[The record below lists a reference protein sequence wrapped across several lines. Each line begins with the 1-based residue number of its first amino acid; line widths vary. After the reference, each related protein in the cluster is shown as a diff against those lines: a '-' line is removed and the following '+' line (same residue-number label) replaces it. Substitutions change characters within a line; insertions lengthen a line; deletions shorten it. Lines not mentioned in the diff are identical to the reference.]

1 MKQSICLMSLFLL
14 CGCTFIP
21 DYQRPSMDIP
31 GQWNN
36 QAIGYS
42 SDIAQ
47 DWWMSFGSVELNQL
61 MDEALSH
68 NHDVLAGIQRVK
80 QARANLKIARADFF
94 PNINASAD
102 ASRVHSHPA
111 KASAIDSTN
120 LQAGL
125 SIAYELDLFGANR
138 SNVAAA
144 GASLHASQYDED
156 ALALVVMSD
165 VAQTYFLL
173 LNLQERLAIA
183 NTNLNNAK
191 EVLRIISAR
200 VREGAES
207 DLELA
212 QQSVLVAN
220 NEAARA
226 LLIEQLQNSQ
236 NALAV
241 LLGKTPQALNI
252 KEYSLA
258 VLTVPVIF
266 SKQPSELLERRPDI
280 KAAEASLVAANANI
294 GVARAAFFPSISL
307 GLANNISA
315 AGFHEPVTRSLSLT
329 SSLGMPLFQG
339 GRIKGGVELATA
351 RQRELVE
358 IYRKT
363 VLTAFQEVEDAL
375 VAVKTAQ
382 DREDVLEIAMQQAR
396 KAYQLS
402 KRKYDLGAI
411 DFQTLL
417 DTQNAQLSAED
428 SFAQAKLSRLT
439 TAVSLFKA
447 LGGGWKES

>member
-1 MKQSICLMSLFLL
+1 MKQSICLVSFFLL

-21 DYQRPSMDIP
+21 EYQRPPIDMP
-31 GQWNN
+31 GEWNN
-36 QAIGYS
+36 QAIKNAH
-42 SDIAQ
+42 DIAR
-47 DWWMSFGSVELNQL
+47 DWWISFDSVELNQL

-68 NHDVLAGIQRVK
+68 NHDVIAGIQRVK
-80 QARANLKIARADFF
+80 QARANLKIARADLF
-94 PNINASAD
+94 PNIDASAD
-102 ASRVHSHPA
+102 VSRVYSYPA
-111 KASAIDSTN
+111 KASATDSTN

-138 SNVAAA
+138 SNVVAVRS
-144 GASLHASQYDED
+144 SLYASQHDED

-165 VAQTYFLL
+165 VAQSYFLL
-173 LNLQERLAIA
+173 LSLQERLAIA
-183 NTNLNNAK
+183 NSNLNNAR

-207 DLELA
+207 ELELA

-226 LLIEQLQNSQ
+226 LLIEQLQNIQ

-241 LLGKTPQALNI
+241 LLGKTPQALSI

-258 VLTVPVIF
+258 TLVVPIICPR
-266 SKQPSELLERRPDI
+266 QPSELLERRPDI

-315 AGFHEPVTRSLSLT
+315 EGFHEPVTKILSLT
-329 SSLGMPLFQG
+329 SSLAMPLFQG
-339 GRIKGGVELATA
+339 GRIKGGVEFATA

-375 VAVKTAQ
+375 VAVKIAQ
-382 DREDVLEIAMQQAR
+382 DRENILEVAMQQAR

-411 DFQTLL
+411 NFQTLL
-417 DTQNAQLSAED
+417 DTQNAQLAAED
-428 SFAQAKLSRLT
+428 SFAQARLNRLT
-439 TAVSLFKA
+439 SAVILFKA
-447 LGGGWKES
+447 LGGVWK